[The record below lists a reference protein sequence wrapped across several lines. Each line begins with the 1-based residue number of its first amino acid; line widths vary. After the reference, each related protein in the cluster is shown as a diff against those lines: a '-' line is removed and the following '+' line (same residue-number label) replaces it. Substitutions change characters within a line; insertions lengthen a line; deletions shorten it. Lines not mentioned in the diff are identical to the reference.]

1 MFAFT
6 FRKFNII
13 NKLMAA
19 ARMSRHLFI
28 SFIFD
33 HQSGEKDSNTKYLFK
48 YPKNPSLFAHFIE
61 LHIKSE
67 ID

>member
-1 MFAFT
+1 
-6 FRKFNII
+6 
-13 NKLMAA
+13 MAA

-33 HQSGEKDSNTKYLFK
+33 HQSGEKDSNTEYLFK
-48 YPKNPSLFAHFIE
+48 YPKKPSLFAHFIE